1 MAGRKRLLDVPLLIS
16 LVFAFTAAL
25 AAGRTDAQD
34 VTFRQYQLELQP
46 DDSRYDLVVKRV
58 SMPSPGQH
66 QVLVRVRAA
75 ALNGGL
81 DVEMLGA
88 TGPGAPNLTGRV
100 PLSDAAGEVIAVGT
114 DVTRFSAGDRVATT
128 FVQGWVDGDLAE
140 EYLDSIRGLRVDG
153 VLSEFIISDESAL
166 VLAPPNLSY
175 EEAATLPVAG
185 LVAWA
190 GLFKYGNL
198 QPGQY
203 VLLEGTGGV
212 SSFGLVFS
220 VAARARPIITSSS
233 DTKLA
238 RAVALGAIGAVNY
251 RTNPEWQNEVRSLT
265 GGAGVKQVLEVGGRE
280 TLSKALQT
288 LAYGGHVALIGE
300 LSGVAQEIPAL
311 PLLRANGR
319 LSAIYVG
326 SRTDFEAM
334 NEFIAEHDV
343 KPVIDRVFEFD
354 DAPAAFEY
362 MARGDYMGK
371 IVIRL

>member
-1 MAGRKRLLDVPLLIS
+1 MPGSKRLLDLSLLIP
-16 LVFAFTAAL
+16 LVCACTAAL
-25 AAGRTDAQD
+25 EARLANAQEET
-34 VTFRQYQLELQP
+34 VRQYQLELRP
-46 DDSRYDLVVKRV
+46 GGSRYDLEPKRV
-58 SMPSPGQH
+58 SMPSPGQN

-81 DVEMLGA
+81 DVEMLEA
-88 TGPGAPNLTGRV
+88 TGPDAPDLSGRV
-100 PLSDAAGEVIAVGT
+100 PLSDAAGEVAAVG
-114 DVTRFSAGDRVATT
+114 DGVTRFSIGDRVVTT
-128 FVQGWVDGDLAE
+128 FVQDWIDGDLVADYME
-140 EYLDSIRGLRVDG
+140 SIRGLGVDG
-153 VLSEFIISDESAL
+153 VLSEFIVSDESAL
-166 VLAPPNLSY
+166 VTAPPNLSF

-190 GLFKYGNL
+190 GLFKYGDL

-220 VAARARPIITSSS
+220 VAAGAKPIITSSS
-233 DTKLA
+233 DAKLA
-238 RAVALGAIGAVNY
+238 RATALGAIATVNY
-251 RTNPEWQNEVRSLT
+251 RTNPEWQNDVRTLT

-280 TLSKALQT
+280 TLNRALQT
-288 LAYGGHVALIGE
+288 LAYGGHIALIGE
-300 LSGVAQEIPAL
+300 LTGVAQEIPVL

-334 NEFIAEHDV
+334 NRFIAEHDV
-343 KPVIDRVFEFD
+343 RPVIDRVFEFD

-362 MARGDYMGK
+362 MASGDYMGK